1 VGRRDFLKQPVCIET
16 DASGGSPAKKLG
28 AMEYIQARKAV
39 PPNETRMEAIMKKK
53 A

>member
-1 VGRRDFLKQPVCIET
+1 
-16 DASGGSPAKKLG
+16 
-28 AMEYIQARKAV
+28 MEYIQARKAV